1 MIKSLNIFTIACHA
15 ILIIE
20 TIINEIGGFSSMK
33 LLIGGYTKKKSTGI
47 YELPLTPA
55 ANGVE
60 MQMGPAKEVI
70 QVGGPTYFVQDG
82 NIIFTINSAGA
93 KGGISSFALVK
104 GKYSERDSY
113 LTPGSSPAYIGIN
126 REKKLLY
133 TANYHTAVLSV
144 FSYDDEGKLT
154 FLDSVTHTADTLGPC
169 PEQADGPH
177 PHFFDQTPQ
186 GNLVSCDLGNDS
198 VDFYSFK
205 DNKLKHLAKY
215 QNEPGFGTRHIV
227 FSPDGNYFYVIGELS
242 SKINLVKLDEAHW
255 NFKNIATYSTIPDDF
270 SDHNGAAAI
279 KISHDGKFIYTSN
292 RGHDTITVF
301 AVNDDHT
308 LQLRQ
313 RISTFGE
320 FPRDFNWD
328 KDEKYVVATNQNS
341 DNATLYTRDAENG
354 CLTPVQKNIFVP
366 EGTRV
371 LFSE

>member
-1 MIKSLNIFTIACHA
+1 
-15 ILIIE
+15 
-20 TIINEIGGFSSMK
+20 MK

-82 NIIFTINSAGA
+82 NIIFTINNAGE

-104 GKYSERDSY
+104 GKYSEKDSY

-186 GNLVSCDLGNDS
+186 GNLVSCDLGNDC

-205 DNKLKHLAKY
+205 NNKLKHLAKY